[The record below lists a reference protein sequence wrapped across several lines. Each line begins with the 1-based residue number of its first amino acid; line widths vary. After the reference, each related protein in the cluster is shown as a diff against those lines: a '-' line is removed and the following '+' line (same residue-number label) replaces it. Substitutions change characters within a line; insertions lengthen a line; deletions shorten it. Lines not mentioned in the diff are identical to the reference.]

1 MRAVF
6 DATRLRLG
14 FDQVPLDGPAT
25 PVELAARVGQTI
37 TPGGLGGR
45 RALELF
51 DEVLARAC
59 ISADHPRNL
68 AFIPAAPTRSSVM
81 FDLLVG
87 ASSIYGGSWMEGA
100 GAVHAENEALR
111 WLADLA
117 GLPAAAGG
125 VFVPGGTVGN
135 LSALVAARGA
145 ARARLLAEGR
155 PLPSRWR
162 FICGDEA
169 HSSLYQ
175 AAAVL
180 DAEIVPIPTGADG
193 RLTGPL
199 LAAALAGFAREDA
212 SVREGA
218 SIREDAS
225 AVRGLRPDGHD
236 HGDDGGGGYGDDG
249 GGGHGDGEAGRDAAA
264 LGVFAVVA
272 TAGTTQFGVVDD
284 IRGIV
289 DVAREH
295 RLWVHADGAYGLAAL
310 AAPSARVRFDGIADV
325 DSFIVDPHKWLF
337 APFDACALLYRDPA
351 QGLAAHGP
359 QRADYLE
366 VLDSHTNWNPSDYAI
381 GLSRRARG
389 LPFWFSLATHGT
401 QAYADA
407 IEATLATTRAA
418 AAQITA
424 RPELELVR
432 EPELSVV
439 VFRRRGWTDTDYQQW
454 SSGLLRAGFA
464 FVPPTR
470 VAGEAV
476 ARFAIVNPRTT
487 PDDIGAILSTML

>member
-1 MRAVF
+1 MHRFDADTADLLRAVF

-14 FDQVPLDGPAT
+14 FDQVPLDGPAA
-25 PVELAARVGQTI
+25 PADLAARVGQTI
-37 TPGGLGGR
+37 TAGGLGGR

-117 GLPAAAGG
+117 GLPAGAGG

-135 LSALVAARGA
+135 LSALVAARHA
-145 ARARLLAEGR
+145 ARVRLIAAGR
-155 PLPSRWR
+155 PLPSTWR
-162 FICGDEA
+162 FVCGDEA

-180 DAEIVPIPTGADG
+180 DAEIVPISTGPDG

-199 LAAALAGFAREDA
+199 LAAALDRLARESA
-212 SVREGA
+212 SDDSV
-218 SIREDAS
+218 
-225 AVRGLRPDGHD
+225 GL
-236 HGDDGGGGYGDDG
+236 GG
-249 GGGHGDGEAGRDAAA
+249 EAAGRDAAS

-272 TAGTTQFGVVDD
+272 TAGTTQFGTVDD

-289 DVAREH
+289 DVARTH
-295 RLWVHADGAYGLAAL
+295 DLWVHADGAYGLAAL
-310 AAPSARVRFDGIADV
+310 AAPSARARFDGIADV

-337 APFDACALLYRDPA
+337 APYDACALLYRDPA
-351 QGLAAHGP
+351 QALAAHGP
-359 QRADYLE
+359 QRAGYLE
-366 VLDSHTNWNPSDYAI
+366 VLDSAANWNPSDYAV

-407 IEATLATTRAA
+407 IETTLTTTRAA
-418 AAQITA
+418 AAQIAA

-439 VFRRRGWTDTDYQQW
+439 VFRRRGWTEPDYHRW
-454 SSGLLRAGFA
+454 SGGLLRAGFA
-464 FVPPTR
+464 FTPPTCID
-470 VAGEAV
+470 GETV
-476 ARFAIVNPRTT
+476 ARFAIINPRTT
-487 PDDIGAILSTML
+487 SEDIAAILSTML

>member
-1 MRAVF
+1 MHRFDADTADLMRAVF

-212 SVREGA
+212 SVRE
-218 SIREDAS
+218 DAS
-225 AVRGLRPDGHD
+225 AARGMRPDGY
-236 HGDDGGGGYGDDG
+236 GYGY
-249 GGGHGDGEAGRDAAA
+249 GEAGRDAAA

-359 QRADYLE
+359 QRAGYLE

-401 QAYADA
+401 RAYADA
-407 IEATLATTRAA
+407 IEVTLATTRAA

-424 RPELELVR
+424 HPELELVR

>member
-1 MRAVF
+1 MHRFDADTADLLRAVF
-6 DATRLRLG
+6 EVTRLRLG
-14 FDQVPLDGPAT
+14 FDQVPLDGPVSPA
-25 PVELAARVGQTI
+25 ELSARAGQTI
-37 TPGGLGGR
+37 TVGGLGGR
-45 RALELF
+45 RVLDLF

-59 ISADHPRNL
+59 VSADHPRNL
-68 AFIPAAPTRSSVM
+68 AFIPAAPTKSSVL

-117 GLPAAAGG
+117 GLPASAGG

-135 LSALVAARGA
+135 LSALVAARHA
-145 ARARLLAEGR
+145 AQARLTAAGR
-155 PLPSRWR
+155 PMPPRWR
-162 FICGDEA
+162 FVCGDEA

-175 AAAVL
+175 AAVVL
-180 DAEIVPIPTGADG
+180 DAEIVPIPSSPDG

-199 LAAALAGFAREDA
+199 LAAALARLAPTG
-212 SVREGA
+212 
-218 SIREDAS
+218 
-225 AVRGLRPDGHD
+225 
-236 HGDDGGGGYGDDG
+236 
-249 GGGHGDGEAGRDAAA
+249 DAAEF
-264 LGVFAVVA
+264 GVFAVVA
-272 TAGTTQFGVVDD
+272 TAGTTQFGIVDD

-289 DVAREH
+289 EAARRHE
-295 RLWVHADGAYGLAAL
+295 LWVHADGAYGLAAL
-310 AAPSARVRFDGIADV
+310 AAPSARPRFDGIAEV

-359 QRADYLE
+359 QRAGYLE
-366 VLDSHTNWNPSDYAI
+366 VLDSATNWNPSDYAI

-407 IEATLATTRAA
+407 IETTLATTRAA

-424 RPELELVR
+424 RPELDLVR

-439 VFRRRGWTDTDYQQW
+439 VFRRRGWTEADYHRW
-454 SSGLLRAGFA
+454 SEGLLRAGFA
-464 FVPPTR
+464 FVPPTCID
-470 VAGEAV
+470 GETV